1 MRRIYEGIRSHFL
14 ERRNFWHLR
23 KRTNQNGK
31 RNAIQQSL
39 VNINRIFYAQMPS
52 NIQENGVA
60 IKSFLVKMFYIKA
73 IVKVS
78 VDQIINRILG
88 IFFSYTNI
96 YITNDMCLHQIYSK
110 RLSQLFF
117 A

>member
-23 KRTNQNGK
+23 KSTNQNGK

-60 IKSFLVKMFYIKA
+60 IKSFVVKMFDIKA

-78 VDQIINRILG
+78 VDRILG
-88 IFFSYTNI
+88 IFFNYTNI

>member
-14 ERRNFWHLR
+14 ERRTFWHLR

-52 NIQENGVA
+52 NIQENSVA
-60 IKSFLVKMFYIKA
+60 IKYFLVKMFYIKA
-73 IVKVS
+73 MVKVS
-78 VDQIINRILG
+78 VDPIINRIVC
-88 IFFSYTNI
+88 IK
-96 YITNDMCLHQIYSK
+96 YIQKS
-110 RLSQLFF
+110 
-117 A
+117 

>member
-52 NIQENGVA
+52 NIQEHSVA
-60 IKSFLVKMFYIKA
+60 TKYVLRKTFHIKA
-73 IVKVS
+73 KVKNS
-78 VDQIINRILG
+78 VDQIINRI
-88 IFFSYTNI
+88 SCTNI
-96 YITNDMCLHQIYSK
+96 YIPNDMCLYQIYSRK
-110 RLSQLFF
+110 LSQLFF

>member
-1 MRRIYEGIRSHFL
+1 MRRIYGGIRSRFL
-14 ERRNFWHLR
+14 ERRHFWHLR

-78 VDQIINRILG
+78 VDRI
-88 IFFSYTNI
+88 SYTNI
-96 YITNDMCLHQIYSK
+96 YIPNDMCLYQIYSK
-110 RLSQLFF
+110 KLSQLFC

>member
-14 ERRNFWHLR
+14 ERRTLWHLR

-60 IKSFLVKMFYIKA
+60 IKSFVVKMFDIEA

-78 VDQIINRILG
+78 VDQIINRIIL
-88 IFFSYTNI
+88 
-96 YITNDMCLHQIYSK
+96 
-110 RLSQLFF
+110 
-117 A
+117 

>member
-14 ERRNFWHLR
+14 ERRKFWNLR

-52 NIQENGVA
+52 NIQENSVA
-60 IKSFLVKMFYIKA
+60 AKYVLRKTFHIKA
-73 IVKVS
+73 KVKSS
-78 VDQIINRILG
+78 VD
-88 IFFSYTNI
+88 
-96 YITNDMCLHQIYSK
+96 
-110 RLSQLFF
+110 
-117 A
+117 

>member
-14 ERRNFWHLR
+14 ERRKFWHLR

-60 IKSFLVKMFYIKA
+60 IKSFLVKMFYVKA
-73 IVKVS
+73 ILKVS
-78 VDQIINRILG
+78 VDQITIRI
-88 IFFSYTNI
+88 F
-96 YITNDMCLHQIYSK
+96 
-110 RLSQLFF
+110 
-117 A
+117 

>member
-60 IKSFLVKMFYIKA
+60 IKSFVVTMFYIKA

-78 VDQIINRILG
+78 VDQIINRIIL
-88 IFFSYTNI
+88 
-96 YITNDMCLHQIYSK
+96 
-110 RLSQLFF
+110 
-117 A
+117 